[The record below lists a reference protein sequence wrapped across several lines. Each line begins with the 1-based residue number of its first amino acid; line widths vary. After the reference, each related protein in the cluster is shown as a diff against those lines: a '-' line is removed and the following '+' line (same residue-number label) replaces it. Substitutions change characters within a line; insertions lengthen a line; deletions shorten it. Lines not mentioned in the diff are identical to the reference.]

1 MSYIKIPTSHRVY
14 YTCIEHNN
22 EKICEKGK
30 IAFNR
35 SIILDYI
42 TKTYEFDTPISQY
55 KHVCAFA
62 ASPEDLDKHFES
74 KYPDHKVVESL
85 ESRLKPKELPKPV
98 TKSWF

>member
-1 MSYIKIPTSHRVY
+1 M
-14 YTCIEHNN
+14 
-22 EKICEKGK
+22 
-30 IAFNR
+30 
-35 SIILDYI
+35 ILQYDKAASGFIYGEYLNSVLDV
-42 TKTYEFDTPISQY
+42 TKTYEFDSPIPQY